1 MASWR
6 GLVAEGRQKIIPVHL
21 PKCFLL
27 PTQGPDKTPVIPELE
42 VKSFLPLVEET
53 VLDPS
58 YRQRSIVAQGEA
70 EAQTFC
76 PQSSYVHELGRLIIV
91 KCQFSMIDL

>member
-1 MASWR
+1 MFPSFYTGSRQNSSNSGVR
-6 GLVAEGRQKIIPVHL
+6 G
-21 PKCFLL
+21 
-27 PTQGPDKTPVIPELE
+27 E
-42 VKSFLPLVEET
+42 VFLPLVEET

-70 EAQTFC
+70 EAKTFC
-76 PQSSYVHELGRLIIV
+76 PQSRYVHELGRLIIV